1 LASEGDDINALKARI
16 RELEQTLS
24 EQRAMTQTSPAV
36 TPDSVQ
42 SPNELAERDR
52 RFRYALAASRDGL
65 WDWNIN
71 SGTCYFSHGYWLLLG
86 HTKPPNFA
94 DFATV
99 EQQLLHPEDRDAV
112 LTELRSAIANR
123 RSSLRLEHRM
133 LNALGQTVW
142 VDSRCVLVE
151 PDENGYATRC
161 VGTISDISNEVNTNA
176 ELVSAKAEAE
186 QASKTKSQFLASMSH
201 EIRTPMNA
209 IIGLGH
215 LLQDTPLDEVQRG
228 YLHSM
233 GIAADALLQTVNQVF
248 DYAKLETGNITLEH
262 SHFDLERV
270 FERLS
275 HQFESRGLNQD
286 TDTKPV
292 DINFAIDDDVPLFMR
307 GDATRL
313 NHIISHLVSN
323 ALQYSYSREI
333 LIKAEL
339 VHSDGD
345 TIRLRIAITDYGRG
359 ISPSTLDR
367 LRRDLQRPPHRTI
380 GEKSGF
386 GLQICKLLVKLM
398 NGSLELTSL
407 PDKVTTFS
415 FTADFEKSHI
425 GARRINDSEYNC
437 RALRLLVV
445 DDNQL
450 ALDILSQSAG
460 KLVDHVD
467 TASDAHV
474 ACEKIHRAEQD
485 NRPYDLVLIDYKMPI
500 KNGLAAARDIKT
512 ACDLNKKPR
521 IFLVSSLS
529 RDEIFSQPHSANQKD
544 AQLIDDFL
552 SKPVSESRLFDAIC
566 KALPECL
573 QPNQK
578 TEPEAF
584 EQLQGRH
591 ILLVEDNIV
600 NQQVAIGM
608 LRKKG
613 VQTTT
618 ANNGQE
624 ALDKLHSGEHFDAI
638 LMDIEMPLMN
648 GIEATTLIRADERF
662 HNVPIIA
669 LTAQA
674 MHEDRD
680 RCLAA
685 GMDDYISKPIKPV
698 QLYQTLSA
706 SLITS
711 A

>member
-1 LASEGDDINALKARI
+1 
-16 RELEQTLS
+16 
-24 EQRAMTQTSPAV
+24 
-36 TPDSVQ
+36 
-42 SPNELAERDR
+42 
-52 RFRYALAASRDGL
+52 
-65 WDWNIN
+65 
-71 SGTCYFSHGYWLLLG
+71 
-86 HTKPPNFA
+86 
-94 DFATV
+94 
-99 EQQLLHPEDRDAV
+99 
-112 LTELRSAIANR
+112 
-123 RSSLRLEHRM
+123 
-133 LNALGQTVW
+133 
-142 VDSRCVLVE
+142 
-151 PDENGYATRC
+151 
-161 VGTISDISNEVNTNA
+161 
-176 ELVSAKAEAE
+176 
-186 QASKTKSQFLASMSH
+186 
-201 EIRTPMNA
+201 
-209 IIGLGH
+209 
-215 LLQDTPLDEVQRG
+215 
-228 YLHSM
+228 
-233 GIAADALLQTVNQVF
+233 
-248 DYAKLETGNITLEH
+248 
-262 SHFDLERV
+262 
-270 FERLS
+270 
-275 HQFESRGLNQD
+275 
-286 TDTKPV
+286 
-292 DINFAIDDDVPLFMR
+292 
-307 GDATRL
+307 
-313 NHIISHLVSN
+313 
-323 ALQYSYSREI
+323 
-333 LIKAEL
+333 
-339 VHSDGD
+339 
-345 TIRLRIAITDYGRG
+345 
-359 ISPSTLDR
+359 
-367 LRRDLQRPPHRTI
+367 
-380 GEKSGF
+380 
-386 GLQICKLLVKLM
+386 
-398 NGSLELTSL
+398 
-407 PDKVTTFS
+407 
-415 FTADFEKSHI
+415 
-425 GARRINDSEYNC
+425 
-437 RALRLLVV
+437 
-445 DDNQL
+445 
-450 ALDILSQSAG
+450 
-460 KLVDHVD
+460 
-467 TASDAHV
+467 
-474 ACEKIHRAEQD
+474 
-485 NRPYDLVLIDYKMPI
+485 MPI

-544 AQLIDDFL
+544 ARLIDDFL

>member
-1 LASEGDDINALKARI
+1 MSTENDNISALKARI
-16 RELEQTLS
+16 RTLEQALA
-24 EQRAMTQTSPAV
+24 EKNAV
-36 TPDSVQ
+36 PSNPPHSSD
-42 SPNELAERDR
+42 NNDELDELATRDR
-52 RFRYALAASRDGL
+52 RFRYAMAASRDGL

-71 SGTCYFSHGYWLLLG
+71 SGRCYFSRGYWKLLG
-86 HTKPPNFA
+86 YPEPPANIGFA
-94 DFATV
+94 LI
-99 EQQLLHPEDRDAV
+99 EQQLLHPEDREAV
-112 LTELRSAIANR
+112 IDELRAAIANR
-123 RSSLRLEHRM
+123 RANLRLEHRM
-133 LNALGQTVW
+133 LNAAGETLW

-151 PDENGYATRC
+151 PDEDGYATRC
-161 VGTISDISNEVNTNA
+161 VGTISDITGDVQTNT
-176 ELVSAKAEAE
+176 ELVTAKAEAE

-215 LLQDTPLDEVQRG
+215 LLQDTPLDDVQRS

-275 HQFESRGLNQD
+275 HQFESRGIERDGNAQS
-286 TDTKPV
+286 V
-292 DINFAIDDDVPLFMR
+292 AINFAIDDEVPLFMR

-313 NHIISHLVSN
+313 THIISHLVSN
-323 ALQYSYSREI
+323 ALQYSYSPEI
-333 LIKAEL
+333 LIRAKL
-339 VHSDGD
+339 
-345 TIRLRIAITDYGRG
+345 LRCVNDRISLRFSITDYGRG
-359 ISPSTLDR
+359 MSPQTLER
-367 LRRDLQRPPHRTI
+367 LRSDLQRQPHRTI
-380 GEKSGF
+380 GNKSGF

-398 NGSLELTSL
+398 NGSLELHSE
-407 PDKVTTFS
+407 PNKSTTFS

-425 GARRINDSEYNC
+425 GARRINDSDYNC

-467 TASDAHV
+467 SACDAHV
-474 ACEKIHRAEQD
+474 ACDKIRRAEQD

-512 ACDLNKKPR
+512 ACDLHRKPR

-529 RDEIFSQPHSANQKD
+529 RDEIFSQPHTATDKD
-544 AQLIDDFL
+544 VDIVDDFL

-566 KALPECL
+566 RALPECL
-573 QPNQK
+573 QPNQS
-578 TEPEAF
+578 TEIETF

-591 ILLVEDNIV
+591 ILLVEDNVV
-600 NQQVAIGM
+600 NQQVATGM

-613 VQTTT
+613 VTVTT

-624 ALDKLHSGEHFDAI
+624 ALAHLAGSLSFDAI

-648 GIEATTLIRADERF
+648 GIEATQAIRAQS
-662 HNVPIIA
+662 HLSHLPIIA

-685 GMDDYISKPIKPV
+685 GMNDYISKPIKPAK
-698 QLYQTLSA
+698 LYKVLSDCF
-706 SLITS
+706 ITS
-711 A
+711 I

>member
-1 LASEGDDINALKARI
+1 MSTNNDDISALKARI
-16 RELEQTLS
+16 RALEQALAEKS
-24 EQRAMTQTSPAV
+24 ATS
-36 TPDSVQ
+36 Q
-42 SPNELAERDR
+42 SPILSDNSSQLDELAARER
-52 RFRYALAASRDGL
+52 RFRYAMAASRDGL
-65 WDWNIN
+65 WDWDIN
-71 SGTCYFSHGYWLLLG
+71 SGRCYFSRGYWKLLG
-86 HTKPPNFA
+86 YQEPPGNTGFA
-94 DFATV
+94 LI
-99 EQQLLHPEDRDAV
+99 EQQLLYPEDREAV
-112 LTELRSAIANR
+112 IAELRTAIANR
-123 RSSLRLEHRM
+123 RASLRLEHRM
-133 LNALGQTVW
+133 LNAAGETLW

-151 PDENGYATRC
+151 PDEDGYATRC
-161 VGTISDISNEVNTNA
+161 VGTISDITGDVQTNT
-176 ELVSAKAEAE
+176 ELVTAKAEAE

-215 LLQDTPLDEVQRG
+215 LLQDTPLDDVQRS

-275 HQFESRGLNQD
+275 HQFESRGLEHDSSAQ
-286 TDTKPV
+286 PV
-292 DINFAIDDDVPLFMR
+292 AINFAIDDEVPLFMR

-313 NHIISHLVSN
+313 THIISHLVSN
-323 ALQYSYSREI
+323 ALQYSYSPEI
-333 LIKAEL
+333 LIKAKL
-339 VHSDGD
+339 
-345 TIRLRIAITDYGRG
+345 LRCVNDRINLRFSITDYGRG
-359 ISPSTLDR
+359 MSAQTLER
-367 LRRDLQRPPHRTI
+367 LRCDLQRQPHRTI
-380 GEKSGF
+380 GNKSGF

-398 NGSLELTSL
+398 NGSLELHSE
-407 PDKVTTFS
+407 PNKSTTFS
-415 FTADFEKSHI
+415 FTAEFEKSHI
-425 GARRINDSEYNC
+425 GARRINDSDYNC

-467 TASDAHV
+467 TACDAHV
-474 ACEKIHRAEQD
+474 ACDKIRRAEQD
-485 NRPYDLVLIDYKMPI
+485 KRPYDLVLIDYKMPI
-500 KNGLAAARDIKT
+500 KNGLTAARDIKT
-512 ACDLNKKPR
+512 ACDLNHKPR

-529 RDEIFSQPHSANQKD
+529 RDEIFSQPLASELTD
-544 AQLIDDFL
+544 TDIIDDFL

-566 KALPECL
+566 RALPECL
-573 QPNQK
+573 QPNK
-578 TEPEAF
+578 TIELEAF

-613 VQTTT
+613 VTVTA

-624 ALDKLHSGEHFDAI
+624 ALEALRSNEHFDAV
-638 LMDIEMPLMN
+638 LMDIEMPVMN
-648 GIEATTLIRADERF
+648 GLDATQKIRQQPQF
-662 HNVPIIA
+662 NSLPIIA

-685 GMDDYISKPIKPV
+685 GMNDYISKPIKPEK
-698 QLYQTLSA
+698 LYKILTDC
-706 SLITS
+706 LITLI
-711 A
+711 